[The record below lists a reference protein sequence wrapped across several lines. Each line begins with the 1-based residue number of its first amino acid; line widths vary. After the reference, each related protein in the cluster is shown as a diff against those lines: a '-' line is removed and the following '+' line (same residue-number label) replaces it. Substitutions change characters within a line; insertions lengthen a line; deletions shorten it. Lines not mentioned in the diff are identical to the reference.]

1 MREREKSKGKR
12 GENNVRRKKKGMM
25 TIKVASTRERKE

>member
-1 MREREKSKGKR
+1 MRERREREGKIIQGEKMKW
-12 GENNVRRKKKGMM
+12 MM